1 MSTPA
6 GPSILAAHPWW
17 QRPFR
22 LVRAVLAKVYI
33 EPVVEGRLRVVGWP
47 RGLPLLAMIATVGYV
62 LAMVLAVASPWL
74 RSWMDLQL
82 LRGGIAAQGIPSGL
96 PWMVV
101 SLLTVAAIL
110 LQAGALHSPWW
121 LRIGM
126 LLVSFSLMTTAG
138 SLPSTLTQLAIMVG
152 SFLALVI
159 FQIVRWRREFRW
171 WEFAVVALCFVGPLL
186 IGAETLSRTRA
197 VGGVGPV
204 DWTML
209 TMPQVG
215 LLAAPVALLAG
226 YAIAQWAFATVVWSV
241 DIGRRELPRW
251 VLMLVLI
258 VLLVWRLIAELS
270 TLDRKILT
278 PVELIAPGLL
288 LVGVVVAWVVLDK
301 IADRRGPASTRLA
314 DLSEDLRS
322 VALPFAV
329 LITLPG
335 VVSTAISL
343 PLQVIGTIVG
353 TNAPGQLT
361 DVLSTWLGGRTF
373 SIIAAVALLAWS
385 VVLARRAD
393 RGRAELVAVM
403 ALSFLGLRLFSATGS
418 TDLLGLWVIIPLT
431 LIFLALVITR
441 RLTRNRL
448 ESMLVAA
455 GLTAV
460 LSARQFFADPVNALL
475 GGSAALV
482 ISLVWQFLTS
492 GTDGNDDTP
501 RWPRPTRVLLLL
513 GNALLGMAVLA
524 YNRMSLDTIGV
535 LEVSQLIGDR
545 ALGGSLI
552 LGSIVAVVLAVFRQ
566 EDLSGQPVPLGQGQ
580 GSVPVDVRGPAPAG
594 TAPGRDPKASVGGGH

>member
-1 MSTPA
+1 MSSPA
-6 GPSILAAHPWW
+6 GPSILAGHPWW

-22 LVRAVLAKVYI
+22 LVGAVLAKVYV

-47 RGLPLLAMIATVGYV
+47 RGLPLLAAIATVGYV
-62 LAMVLAVASPWL
+62 VAMVLAVASPWL

-82 LRGGIAAQGIPSGL
+82 LRGGLAAQGIPSGL
-96 PWMVV
+96 PWIVV
-101 SLLTVAAIL
+101 SMLTVAAIL

-171 WEFAVVALCFVGPLL
+171 WEFAAVALCFVGPLAV
-186 IGAETLSRTRA
+186 GAQTLSRTRA

-209 TMPQVG
+209 TMPQIG

-226 YAIAQWAFATVVWSV
+226 YAIAQWAFATAVWSV

-251 VLMLVLI
+251 VLMLALV
-258 VLLVWRLIAELS
+258 VLLVWRLIAEVV
-270 TLDRKILT
+270 TLVRKVLT
-278 PVELIAPGLL
+278 PVELVAPAVL
-288 LVGVVVAWVVLDK
+288 LVGAVVVWVVLDE

-329 LITLPG
+329 LITLGG
-335 VVSTAISL
+335 VVSTTISL
-343 PLQVIGTIVG
+343 PLQVIGTLVG
-353 TNAPGQLT
+353 NDAPGQLT
-361 DVLSTWLGGRTF
+361 DVVSTWLSGRTF
-373 SIIAAVALLAWS
+373 SVIAVVGLIGWS
-385 VVLARRAD
+385 IMLARRAD

-403 ALSFLGLRLFSATGS
+403 ALSFLGMRLFSATGA
-418 TDLLGLWVIIPLT
+418 TDLLGLWVIIPLV
-431 LIFLALVITR
+431 LVFLALVITR
-441 RLTRNRL
+441 RLTRSRL

-460 LSARQFFADPVNALL
+460 LSTRQFFADPVNALF
-475 GGSAALV
+475 GGSAALLV
-482 ISLVWQFLTS
+482 SLVWQFLTS
-492 GTDGNDDTP
+492 GADGNDDTP

-524 YNRMSLDTIGV
+524 YNRMSLDTIGI
-535 LEVSQLIGDR
+535 LEVSQLLGDR
-545 ALGGSLI
+545 ILGGSLI
-552 LGSIVAVVLAVFRQ
+552 LGSIVAVVLAVFRH
-566 EDLSGQPVPLGQGQ
+566 EDLSGQPAPSEPPPM
-580 GSVPVDVRGPAPAG
+580 SVPAARIPAPG
-594 TAPGRDPKASVGGGH
+594 